1 MNKWNDIAKR
11 ILKAELVKKGLSN
24 SDLANMLS
32 DIGIIETKASIDSK
46 ISRGTFSASFL
57 LQCLH
62 VIGCHKIEIED
73 YDNQLHLVAAEPSVE
88 YKKENHGK

>member
-46 ISRGTFSASFL
+46 IIMTKVFF
-57 LQCLH
+57 
-62 VIGCHKIEIED
+62 
-73 YDNQLHLVAAEPSVE
+73 
-88 YKKENHGK
+88 